1 MVRFSTV
8 GIAKDPANPI
18 QKYEVELV
26 LDQIFK
32 NKEIVLDNIYYDF
45 DKSDIREDAKPTLNQ
60 LANTLKQNPSIKIQ
74 LSSHTDCRG
83 NEGYNE
89 ELSQRRAQSAVDYL
103 ISLGI
108 NANRLIAKGY
118 GESNPAVICNCSN
131 CTEEEHQ
138 KNRRTTFKILE

>member
-1 MVRFSTV
+1 
-8 GIAKDPANPI
+8 
-18 QKYEVELV
+18 

-118 GESNPAVICNCSN
+118 GESIPAVICNCSN

>member
-1 MVRFSTV
+1 M
-8 GIAKDPANPI
+8 
-18 QKYEVELV
+18 ELV